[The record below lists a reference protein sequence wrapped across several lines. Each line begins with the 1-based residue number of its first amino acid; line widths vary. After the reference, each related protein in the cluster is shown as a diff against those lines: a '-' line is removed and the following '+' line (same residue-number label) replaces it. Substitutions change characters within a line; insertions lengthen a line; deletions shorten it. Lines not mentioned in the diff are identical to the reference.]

1 MAILSAWQNLYAIF
15 YISRDNDI
23 FVKKIAGSAPES
35 KNPTVKYDK
44 DTTSIIINFPETV
57 WFGISILPF

>member
-15 YISRDNDI
+15 YIDNTNDV
-23 FVKKIAGSAPES
+23 FVKKIAGLAPES

-44 DTTSIIINFPETV
+44 DTESIIINFPETV
-57 WFGISILPF
+57 WYGISILPF